1 VRDPEFQ
8 GLHEPTAG
16 DRTGPRNRSPDARER
31 QVPRVLPGDDLRGF
45 PGGSGPGGWEHGSCI
60 AFTDPADPRSSIPRR
75 KQVLENVQVAF
86 RLELAPN
93 GHAPSLNLKHTSG
106 FVGKSY
112 SETAS
117 VAKAA
122 GNRKIFKVI
131 TFSHGA
137 GWGMT
142 RQKIL

>member
-1 VRDPEFQ
+1 MLGSDKSRGYCLEMICAGFLAGV
-8 GLHEPTAG
+8 GLEAG
-16 DRTGPRNRSPDARER
+16 NTEA
-31 QVPRVLPGDDLRGF
+31 VLPSLTRLILGL
-45 PGGSGPGGWEHGSCI
+45 P
-60 AFTDPADPRSSIPRR
+60 IPRK

-93 GHAPSLNLKHTSG
+93 GHAPSLNRKHTSG

-122 GNRKIFKVI
+122 GNRK
-131 TFSHGA
+131 
-137 GWGMT
+137 
-142 RQKIL
+142 